1 MPLAHGLPA
10 ALVILAAMTL
20 PGFAQ
25 DASGKAELAPTGTL
39 RVGLI
44 QAPSAGLIFVG
55 RTSDG
60 MLYGVTADLSADLA
74 KKVGLQ
80 LAITLFPNSGAAAAA
95 LQAET
100 IDVSFMPVD
109 AARKQ
114 ALDFGPGYYDLES
127 TYLVTGASGIVDVG
141 QVDRS
146 DFRVVAIDGTTTI
159 RASAR
164 TLTQTQPVAVLS
176 VAEAIERMRTGGAD
190 AFALSRDTLQ
200 PIVAQVPGSRIVT
213 GGFQQ
218 TQVAVVV
225 PKGRSAAL
233 ASVTAWLAEAKRSG
247 LVRGIFDAHGFSG
260 DAVAP

>member
-1 MPLAHGLPA
+1 MPFADGSPV

-39 RVGLI
+39 RAGLI

-60 MLYGVTADLSADLA
+60 KPYGVTADLIADLA

-80 LAITLFPNSGAAAAA
+80 FAITLFSNSGAAAAA
-95 LQAET
+95 LQAQT

-114 ALDFGPGYYDLES
+114 VLDCGPGYYDLES
-127 TYLVTGASGIVDVG
+127 TYLVTGASGIVDVA
-141 QVDRS
+141 QVDRP
-146 DFRVVAIDGTTTI
+146 DLRVVAIDGTTTI

-164 TLTQTQPVAVLS
+164 TLKQTKPEAVTS
-176 VAEAIERMRTGGAD
+176 VAEAIERMRTGTAD

-218 TQVAVVV
+218 TQVAVAV
-225 PKGRSAAL
+225 PKGRPEAL
-233 ASVTAWLAEAKRSG
+233 AAVTAWLAEAKRSG
-247 LVRGIFDAHGFSG
+247 IVSGIFDAHGFSG
-260 DAVAP
+260 DPVAP